1 MDRRE
6 FAAADDLRDAR
17 FTGTDLSGARFRDV
31 NLEDA
36 KFIGALLVNVDI
48 SGLVVGLTV
57 NGVEVGSFV
66 EEELTRRYPERAQ
79 LFASDPEGMRT
90 AWSIIEQLWDGTV
103 ARARRLP
110 EDALHVRVDE
120 EWSFVETLRHLVF
133 VTDAWISRTVFG
145 GVSHYH
151 PLGLVHTGTDDEAL
165 ALDHDPDPTLDEVLD
180 ARRGRMALVRG
191 LVDRLTPGELER
203 TCAVNP
209 SPGYPE
215 VTTHAVKNCL
225 WTTIGEEWGHHR
237 FAVRDLEQLEQ
248 RAQQRPGAS

>member
-36 KFIGALLVNVDI
+36 RFIGALLVNVDI

-66 EEELTRRYPERAQ
+66 EDELTRRYPERAQ

-110 EDALHVRVDE
+110 EDAPYVRVDE

-151 PLGLVHTGTDDEAL
+151 PDVCREPIAGPSGGDDARGQEL
-165 ALDHDPDPTLDEVLD
+165 PVDHD
-180 ARRGRMALVRG
+180 RRGM
-191 LVDRLTPGELER
+191 
-203 TCAVNP
+203 
-209 SPGYPE
+209 
-215 VTTHAVKNCL
+215 
-225 WTTIGEEWGHHR
+225 
-237 FAVRDLEQLEQ
+237 
-248 RAQQRPGAS
+248 GASPVRRA